1 MSRKMMVL
9 LLRLSVLFCAVVC
22 VLVLC
27 VLLPRAGE
35 RLAQQAEGARLLLLL
50 RRLSGAAVTLLLL
63 CACVPAW
70 QVIGTLREKRQAF
83 CRGNT
88 RRLRLAACFLWVSAL
103 LLVLT
108 EAVLAMLGGALPVF
122 STLVVPCA
130 ALCLLIAGLVCFVL
144 GRLVEESAEIREEN
158 DLTV

>member
-1 MSRKMMVL
+1 MMVL

-22 VLVLC
+22 VLALC
-27 VLLPRAGE
+27 MRLPRAGE
-35 RLAQQAEGARLLLLL
+35 RLAQELPELAFSLLP
-50 RRLSGAAVTLLLL
+50 RRISAAAVTLLLL

-83 CRGNT
+83 CHSNT
-88 RRLRLAACFLWVSAL
+88 RRLRLAACFLWASAL
-103 LLVLT
+103 LLALT

-122 STLVVPCA
+122 SALIAPCVVM
-130 ALCLLIAGLVCFVL
+130 CLLIAGLLCFVL